1 MRKHIQNIKWI
12 NQMNRKSSKIGWG
25 NINMKI
31 GRKSTKSKEKNRLK
45 DKKRKIRNGKKEI
58 NKCY

>member
-1 MRKHIQNIKWI
+1 
-12 NQMNRKSSKIGWG
+12 MNRKSSKIGWG

-45 DKKRKIRNGKKEI
+45 DKKRKIRNRKKEKLI
-58 NKCY
+58 VI